1 MNPGKDNRRVRY
13 TKMVLRES
21 LIELLK
27 EKPINRITVTDIC
40 QHADLNRG
48 TFYNYYCDAY
58 DLLAQIEEELYS
70 ALYETT
76 VRFETDGITGELLEK
91 LLAVIEE
98 NRDLCHVL
106 FNINSDKT
114 FLNKLLELTKEFAF
128 RYWAEHNVNN
138 LSQTQLNLLYSFFA
152 NGAVGLLCNWIA
164 GEHDVTKEYL
174 AKTILALGIK
184 GAEYFFNEQPATLPV
199 IKITN
204 T

>member
-58 DLLAQIEEELYS
+58 DLLAQIEEELYT

-76 VRFETDGITGELLEK
+76 VRFETDGITGELLEQI
-91 LLAVIEE
+91 LTVIED

-106 FNINSDKT
+106 FNVNSDKT
-114 FLNKLLELTKEFAF
+114 FLNKLLELTRQFTF

-138 LSQTQLNLLYSFFA
+138 LTDQQLDLLYTFFS
-152 NGAVGLLCNWIA
+152 NGAVGLLCKWIA
-164 GEHDVTKEYL
+164 GECDTTKEYL

-184 GAEYFFNEQPATLPV
+184 GAE
-199 IKITN
+199 
-204 T
+204 